1 MNERGKGGGLRGL
14 SSKLTAPKNSE
25 ALDFRLTD
33 NTLIY
38 KLINK

>member
-1 MNERGKGGGLRGL
+1 MNERGKEGAKRTVLLADG
-14 SSKLTAPKNSE
+14 TKNSE
-25 ALDFRLTD
+25 ASDFRLTD